1 MSLKIKRSNALISV
15 GIISLFFWTS
25 CEGGTFFTK
34 TIDNKSSETI
44 TVKLFT
50 IYGDNNTVMINSNE
64 AKEIYWDD
72 HIGSFVDENYNCTE
86 MIDSVVLSISSGK
99 KLTKDIMNPDQWIR
113 NSKGGRNARE
123 DCVFT
128 ITNNDFQ

>member
-64 AKEIYWDD
+64 AK
-72 HIGSFVDENYNCTE
+72 
-86 MIDSVVLSISSGK
+86 
-99 KLTKDIMNPDQWIR
+99 
-113 NSKGGRNARE
+113 
-123 DCVFT
+123 
-128 ITNNDFQ
+128 

>member
-86 MIDSVVLSISSGK
+86 MID
-99 KLTKDIMNPDQWIR
+99 
-113 NSKGGRNARE
+113 
-123 DCVFT
+123 
-128 ITNNDFQ
+128 